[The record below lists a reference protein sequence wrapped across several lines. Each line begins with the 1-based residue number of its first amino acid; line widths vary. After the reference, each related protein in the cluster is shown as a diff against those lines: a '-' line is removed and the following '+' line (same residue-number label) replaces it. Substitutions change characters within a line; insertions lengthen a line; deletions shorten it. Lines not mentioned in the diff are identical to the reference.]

1 MKKVLLTPAAEVEV
15 FAGSP
20 QSVSLFQARKTGA
33 ETRPGQ
39 GAAQYNSDH

>member
-1 MKKVLLTPAAEVEV
+1 MLTPAAEVEV
-15 FAGSP
+15 LAGSP

-39 GAAQYNSDH
+39 GAAQYNTPTTDN